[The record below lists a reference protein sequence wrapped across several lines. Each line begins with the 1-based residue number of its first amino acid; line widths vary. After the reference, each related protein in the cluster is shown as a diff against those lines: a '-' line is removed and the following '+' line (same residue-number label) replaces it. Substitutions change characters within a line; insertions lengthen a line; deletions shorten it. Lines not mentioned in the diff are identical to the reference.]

1 MNIIK
6 RSLTMGLLLL
16 TAAVTAP
23 AQNVFSM
30 KDTTIQANTTV
41 ATLELALDNT
51 DKVTAMQFDLVFPK
65 SLTFKSDAVQLNSER
80 ANGHEL
86 KMAEQTDGSWRFVIT
101 EAQNNPLEKNS
112 GTLLSLPVS
121 FEEGFTNGKLT
132 MKNVMLTNHVGD
144 SLYCENR
151 LGTIF
156 LQTIQKKSIE
166 ILGLEQIVSTE
177 KPAEISWKPA
187 NIPLNPSY
195 YINEDCTTQATE
207 DDRKTVGT
215 KYVVVNFAGNDT
227 LYALEDT

>member
-1 MNIIK
+1 
-6 RSLTMGLLLL
+6 MGLLLL

-30 KDTTIQANTTV
+30 KDTTIQANTTM

-86 KMAEQTDGSWRFVIT
+86 KMAKQADDSWRFVIVGT
-101 EAQNNPLEKNS
+101 DNKPLEKNS

-166 ILGLEQIVSTE
+166 ILGLEQVVNTN
-177 KPAEISWKPA
+177 KPAKIIWSCLLYTSDA
-187 NIPLNPSY
+187 
-195 YINEDCTTQATE
+195 A
-207 DDRKTVGT
+207 DD
-215 KYVVVNFAGNDT
+215 
-227 LYALEDT
+227 